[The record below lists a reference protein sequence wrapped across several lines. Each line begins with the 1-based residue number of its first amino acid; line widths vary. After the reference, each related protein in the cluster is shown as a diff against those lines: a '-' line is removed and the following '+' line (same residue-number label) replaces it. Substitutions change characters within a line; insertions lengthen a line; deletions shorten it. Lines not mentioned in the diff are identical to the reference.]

1 MLSQVLGVIAP
12 VFGVVL
18 VGILYGRFSD
28 INMDAPNRI
37 NMALFVP
44 ALLFYVLTEKI
55 PDLTRMGDIAL
66 AVTIIVLGS
75 GVLMLPVTMAWK
87 LPQRAVL
94 PAMMFNNSG
103 NLGLPMA
110 ALAFGE
116 QYLYL
121 SVVAFV
127 VTTGLN
133 HSLGIW
139 YVSQRLHPGEMLRN
153 PVFIATALGILCNLF
168 DIHSPRVILPGL
180 EMLSQVAIPLLLV
193 SLGTRLSQI
202 ELSHWRLGLLIALLR
217 PFVGLLLAG
226 LVILLLNLPAHEAK
240 VILLFGALPPAV
252 MNYLMAE
259 RYHQYPAHV
268 ASIVAIGNLASVV
281 VLPCLLFLIL

>member
-1 MLSQVLGVIAP
+1 MFNQVLEITAP
-12 VFGVVL
+12 VFGIAL
-18 VGILYGRFSD
+18 VGFLFGRFSN
-28 INMDAPNRI
+28 INMDAANRA
-37 NMALFVP
+37 NMSLFVP
-44 ALLFYVLTEKI
+44 ALLFFVLTEKI
-55 PDLTRMGDIAL
+55 PDLSHMGDIAL
-66 AVTIIVLGS
+66 AAAIVVIGS
-75 GVLMLPVTMAWK
+75 GLLMLPLAK
-87 LPQRAVL
+87 LWRLPTRAVV
-94 PAMMFNNSG
+94 PSMMFNNSG
-103 NLGLPMA
+103 NLGLPLA
-110 ALAFGE
+110 AFAFGE
-116 QYLYL
+116 NILPL
-121 SVVAFV
+121 AVVAFV
-127 VTTGLN
+127 ISTGLN

-168 DIHSPRVILPGL
+168 DIHSPMVILPGL

-226 LVILLLNLPAHEAK
+226 LVILLLNLPTHEAK

-281 VLPCLLFLIL
+281 VLPCLLLLIL